1 MKFTIHGNTKFQ
13 GLTVSIN
20 DGKISGL
27 KSHDCH
33 VPLQR
38 LLPIGIRGYLKKE
51 MSNALIEFGHF
62 FKQLCCNT
70 LKVEEVEKMKSDIVV
85 ILCKLEM
92 IFPSTFF
99 DIMVHL
105 AIHFPNK
112 ALLGGPVQNRWMFH
126 TER

>member
-1 MKFTIHGNTKFQ
+1 
-13 GLTVSIN
+13 
-20 DGKISGL
+20 
-27 KSHDCH
+27 
-33 VPLQR
+33 
-38 LLPIGIRGYLKKE
+38 